1 MQDSPLGFHQP
12 DPAPDA
18 FDADV
23 PRQRDGDSALS
34 AHRSAGKHAD
44 PRGSASALSRRQA
57 LVVVGAGLT
66 AAGVVEPL
74 RARAIDKASSL
85 QPEPAVVVGQDAV
98 AHDAGPGHTPS
109 RAPSSGTVAPA

>member
-1 MQDSPLGFHQP
+1 MQDSPWDLHQP

-34 AHRSAGKHAD
+34 ADRSAGKHAD

-66 AAGVVEPL
+66 AAACGGTPSA
-74 RARAIDKASSL
+74 RRAIDKAVRSNPNLPWSS
-85 QPEPAVVVGQDAV
+85 VK
-98 AHDAGPGHTPS
+98 TPS
-109 RAPSSGTVAPA
+109 LTTPAPGTYAIPGTEQWN